1 MAEKR
6 MFSSK
11 IIESDAFLDI
21 PATAQMLY
29 FHICMNADDDG
40 FVNNQRKIIR
50 MCGASDDDLK
60 VLIDNRFLLS
70 FDSGVVL
77 VKHWR
82 IHNYIPPDRY
92 KPSCYV
98 ERPCREVRV
107 VVLDSA
113 ERGFITPAMVRI
125 VGGGDIR
132 RIYGRQLLTLRFP
145 CGRLFLL
152 FRFSQFRRDLV
163 GNRRGRCTGGAETGV
178 TAIDELF
185 PVLFLRTRFDL
196 RQIRLATRDENR
208 QCNSRNTPC
217 EKFHRMPPFQ
227 LDLS

>member
-6 MFSSK
+6 MFSAK

-40 FVNNQRKIIR
+40 FVNNPRKIIR

-98 ERPCREVRV
+98 DEKSKIGLKLNGSYTTDPKKMISPVEGNPKKRCYDNEIK
-107 VVLDSA
+107 LDK
-113 ERGFITPAMVRI
+113 R
-125 VGGGDIR
+125 
-132 RIYGRQLLTLRFP
+132 
-145 CGRLFLL
+145 
-152 FRFSQFRRDLV
+152 
-163 GNRRGRCTGGAETGV
+163 
-178 TAIDELF
+178 
-185 PVLFLRTRFDL
+185 
-196 RQIRLATRDENR
+196 
-208 QCNSRNTPC
+208 
-217 EKFHRMPPFQ
+217 
-227 LDLS
+227 

>member
-6 MFSSK
+6 MFSEK

-40 FVNNQRKIIR
+40 FVNNPRKIIR

-60 VLIDNRFLLS
+60 SLIDNRFLLS

-82 IHNYIPPDRY
+82 IHNYIPPNRY

-98 ERPCREVRV
+98 DEKSKIGVKLNGAYTTDTKKMVSPVEGNPKKSCCYDKEIK
-107 VVLDSA
+107 LDK
-113 ERGFITPAMVRI
+113 R
-125 VGGGDIR
+125 
-132 RIYGRQLLTLRFP
+132 
-145 CGRLFLL
+145 
-152 FRFSQFRRDLV
+152 
-163 GNRRGRCTGGAETGV
+163 
-178 TAIDELF
+178 
-185 PVLFLRTRFDL
+185 
-196 RQIRLATRDENR
+196 
-208 QCNSRNTPC
+208 
-217 EKFHRMPPFQ
+217 
-227 LDLS
+227 

>member
-6 MFSSK
+6 MFSAK

-29 FHICMNADDDG
+29 FHICMNTDDDG
-40 FVNNQRKIIR
+40 FVNNPRKIIR

-60 VLIDNRFLLS
+60 ILIDSKFLLS

-98 ERPCREVRV
+98 DEKGKVGLKQNGAYTTDPKKMVSPVEGNPKKSCCYDKEIK
-107 VVLDSA
+107 LDK
-113 ERGFITPAMVRI
+113 R
-125 VGGGDIR
+125 
-132 RIYGRQLLTLRFP
+132 
-145 CGRLFLL
+145 
-152 FRFSQFRRDLV
+152 
-163 GNRRGRCTGGAETGV
+163 
-178 TAIDELF
+178 
-185 PVLFLRTRFDL
+185 
-196 RQIRLATRDENR
+196 
-208 QCNSRNTPC
+208 
-217 EKFHRMPPFQ
+217 
-227 LDLS
+227 

>member
-6 MFSSK
+6 MFSAK

-40 FVNNQRKIIR
+40 FVNNPRKIIR

-60 VLIDNRFLLS
+60 ALIDNRFLLS
-70 FDSGVVL
+70 FDSGVML

-98 ERPCREVRV
+98 DEKSKIGVKLNGSYTTDPKKMISPVEGNPKKSCCCYDKEIK
-107 VVLDSA
+107 LDK
-113 ERGFITPAMVRI
+113 R
-125 VGGGDIR
+125 
-132 RIYGRQLLTLRFP
+132 
-145 CGRLFLL
+145 
-152 FRFSQFRRDLV
+152 
-163 GNRRGRCTGGAETGV
+163 
-178 TAIDELF
+178 
-185 PVLFLRTRFDL
+185 
-196 RQIRLATRDENR
+196 
-208 QCNSRNTPC
+208 
-217 EKFHRMPPFQ
+217 
-227 LDLS
+227 

>member
-6 MFSSK
+6 MFSAK

-40 FVNNQRKIIR
+40 FANNTRKIIR

-60 VLIDNRFLLS
+60 ALIDSRSFYLS
-70 FDSGVVL
+70 IAELCL

-98 ERPCREVRV
+98 DEKEKVGIKKNGAYTTDPKKIISPVEGNPKKSCYDKEIK
-107 VVLDSA
+107 LDK
-113 ERGFITPAMVRI
+113 R
-125 VGGGDIR
+125 
-132 RIYGRQLLTLRFP
+132 
-145 CGRLFLL
+145 
-152 FRFSQFRRDLV
+152 
-163 GNRRGRCTGGAETGV
+163 
-178 TAIDELF
+178 
-185 PVLFLRTRFDL
+185 
-196 RQIRLATRDENR
+196 
-208 QCNSRNTPC
+208 
-217 EKFHRMPPFQ
+217 
-227 LDLS
+227 